1 MENTYDT
8 FIHTD
13 GTTCVWIGEEWF
25 IPYDVGGEGIICEKD
40 HHIRIKYMGHNETP
54 STERNTMSEPDVT
67 VLPVKPSALKRW
79 TKRTVVTAI
88 AVGAVVL
95 VIAKVRGNDEEST
108 DTTQA

>member
-1 MENTYDT
+1 
-8 FIHTD
+8 
-13 GTTCVWIGEEWF
+13 
-25 IPYDVGGEGIICEKD
+25 
-40 HHIRIKYMGHNETP
+40 
-54 STERNTMSEPDVT
+54 MSEPDVT